1 MDDKKFDA
9 LIAFWRAIEAL
20 SLQKIPKLAPDDKK
34 EPTRN
39 WFPDAGVPWGDPGF
53 KRLPVPT
60 TKLWKHGIYAAVF
73 EQKLLI
79 NLLENTLGK
88 PEDGSAEQRSGGQA
102 CVFSLSF
109 AEDGRPLPES
119 FVLSMAAWAFGI
131 IQTRG
136 IAALSAGD
144 ACDVDDLTSPADKLE
159 ITATSSG
166 FTGFDRQTDR
176 LREELAWRAGQLQP
190 DEITSCSW
198 FADFVRL
205 VIDRCR
211 LHALFDGP
219 PSHRVKSILV
229 RKPKPQDAAP
239 KSPGKADDDFL
250 NSFLINDLN
259 RVLAKGAAG
268 ASTAFRQY
276 LEPRNGAKRHDLAKD
291 RERALEMLAPKNFPV
306 GCWPAKHPLVWSQQ
320 VAVNALWAELSTG
333 SGLFAVNGPPG
344 TGKTTLLRDVVAAVI
359 VQRATVLAELGQGAF
374 LEKKSVK
381 VGKYTLPYYPLAM
394 ELAGFSIVVASS
406 NNGAVENVSMEL
418 PKLDAIDPAWL
429 DATDVYQDIA
439 SELLGQP
446 AWALIAGRL
455 GNKENRTD
463 FANKFWWQT
472 GDSDKPAG
480 MRERLDQLQACVLR
494 PALSWHEA
502 VKRYNAAVHAEVR
515 MRNQLEQDRQL
526 PRALQQAEAKQAA
539 AEVTRQTCLRD
550 LVPVVTER
558 DELQARCPALDRDL
572 NAASRRTAT
581 LLSSRP
587 GILEWISTFGR
598 SHSRWR
604 DELKRSSD
612 HHDRLD
618 QARAAIEHRLAAISR
633 SVASINKGI
642 ADATEQS
649 ELMTRLSEMK
659 REELDRARTALG
671 DHWPDLSKPESEQ
684 EKSSPWASLAWRQAR
699 IRVFLAAV
707 DLHRAFV
714 EENAQRMK
722 SNLGL
727 AMMVLDGAISAPEI
741 RRIGFDSL
749 ALCCPVVST
758 TFASAASLF
767 GNMGPDSIG
776 WLLIDEAG
784 QATPQNAAGA
794 IWRARRT
801 IAVGDPLQLEPVTTV
816 PLSVETALAR
826 HFGDTPEHWW
836 PSRTSVQVMADR
848 NNTVGTYLQQPS
860 NVGGD
865 VRQWVGAPLRV
876 HRRCD
881 EPMFSISNRIAYNGL
896 MVHQKPAPTTTWPP
910 SAWIDIAIPA
920 ADRKKS
926 GNWIPEEG
934 EALRELLRD
943 LIGTHGV
950 PSGEIFVVSPF
961 TDVKKELFPCTRA
974 FGIDGSRVGTIHTTQ
989 GKQAEVVVLLLGGGT
1004 PGARN
1009 WAASAPNLLNVAASR
1024 AITRLYVIGDRK
1036 DWSRRPFFDVL
1047 ASSLGPRPV

>member
-1 MDDKKFDA
+1 MDDKKYTA
-9 LIAFWRAIEAL
+9 LISFWRAVEAL
-20 SLQKIPKLAPDDKK
+20 SLQKLPKLAPSDLK

-39 WFPDAGVPWGDPGF
+39 WFPDAGVPWNDQGF
-53 KRLPVPT
+53 KTLRVLPE
-60 TKLWKHGIYAAVF
+60 KRWKHGIYAGVF
-73 EQKLLI
+73 EQRRLI
-79 NLLENTLGK
+79 DLLENTLGK
-88 PEDGSAEQRSGGQA
+88 PDDSTDGQRPPGEA
-102 CVFSLSF
+102 CVFSISF

-136 IAALSAGD
+136 IAAMSAGD
-144 ACDVDDLTSPADKLE
+144 ACDVDGLNSPPDKLE
-159 ITATSSG
+159 ITSTSSG
-166 FTGFDRQTDR
+166 FNGFDRQTDR

-190 DEITSCSW
+190 DEISSCSW

-219 PSHRVKSILV
+219 PSHRVKSIQV
-229 RKPKPQDAAP
+229 RKPTSTEAAA
-239 KSPGKADDDFL
+239 KASGKADDDFL

-259 RVLAKGAAG
+259 RVLDKGDAG
-268 ASTAFRQY
+268 ASDAFHQY
-276 LEPRNGAKRHDLAKD
+276 IEPRRSVKRLDLAKD
-291 RERALEMLAPKNFPV
+291 RESALEILAPKNFPI

-320 VAVNALWAELSTG
+320 VAVNSLWSQLATG
-333 SGLFAVNGPPG
+333 KGLFAVNGPPG

-359 VQRATVLAELGQGAF
+359 VQRAGVLTDLGQSAF
-374 LEKKSVK
+374 LDKKTIK
-381 VGKYTLPYYPLAM
+381 VGKYTLPYYSLAK

-429 DATDVYQDIA
+429 DATNVYQDIA
-439 SELLGQP
+439 SELLGEP

-472 GDSDKPAG
+472 GEEKPAG
-480 MRERLDQLQACVLR
+480 LRARLDQLQGFSLK
-494 PALSWHEA
+494 PALSWREA
-502 VKRYNAAVHAEVR
+502 VQRYTAAIEEESQLR
-515 MRNQLEQDRQL
+515 SRLEQDRQL
-526 PRALQQAEAKQAA
+526 PQALHQLETKKAVADASRKAHLE
-539 AEVTRQTCLRD
+539 E

-558 DELQARCPALDRDL
+558 DQLANRCPDIDRDIE
-572 NAASRRTAT
+572 NSKQRTAT
-581 LLSSRP
+581 LTSIRP
-587 GILEWISTFGR
+587 GILEWISTLGK
-598 SHSRWR
+598 SHRRWR
-604 DELKRSSD
+604 DEI
-612 HHDRLD
+612 RLSMDKQD
-618 QARAAIEHRLAAISR
+618 QLEQAKAAITHRLATISR
-633 SVASINKGI
+633 SVSVINGRI
-642 ADATEQS
+642 AEATEQ
-649 ELMTRLSEMK
+649 LDRLTRLSQQK
-659 REELDRARTALG
+659 NDELARARTALG
-671 DHWPDLSKPESEQ
+671 DHWPDLSLPEAEQ
-684 EKSSPWASLAWRQAR
+684 EKSSPWASLPWRQAR

-722 SNLGL
+722 ANLAL
-727 AMMVLDGAISAPEI
+727 AMMVLDGNVSDPDI
-741 RRIGFDSL
+741 RRIAFDSL
-749 ALCCPVVST
+749 ALCCPVIST

-794 IWRARRT
+794 IWRSRRT

-816 PLSVETALAR
+816 PHSIEAALAK
-826 HFGDTPEHWW
+826 HFGDTPENWW
-836 PSRTSVQVMADR
+836 PSRTSVQVMADQ
-848 NNTVGTYLQQPS
+848 NNAVGTYLQQQS
-860 NVGGD
+860 SAGGEPQ
-865 VRQWVGAPLRV
+865 QWVGAPLRV

-896 MVHQKPAPTTTWPP
+896 MVHQKPASTIAWPP
-910 SAWIDIAIPA
+910 SAWIDITTQPGE
-920 ADRKKS
+920 RKKS

-934 EALRELLRD
+934 EALRQLLGD
-943 LIGTHGV
+943 LIATHGV

-974 FGIDGSRVGTIHTTQ
+974 FGIDRSRVGTVHTTQ
-989 GKQAEVVVLLLGGGT
+989 GKQAEVVVLVLGGGT

-1024 AITRLYVIGDRK
+1024 AISRLYVIGDRG
-1036 DWSRRPFFDVL
+1036 DWSRRPFFDTL
-1047 ASSLGPRPV
+1047 AAGLERH